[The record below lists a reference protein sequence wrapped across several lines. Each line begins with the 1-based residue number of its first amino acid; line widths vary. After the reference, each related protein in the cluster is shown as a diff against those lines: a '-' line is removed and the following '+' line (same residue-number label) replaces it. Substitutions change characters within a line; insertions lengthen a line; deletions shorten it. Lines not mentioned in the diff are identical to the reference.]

1 VVGGEEDRLTP
12 PRYAACLGEVR
23 PGEGLDLV
31 PGAGNMVAWE
41 APGVVAAAAERLLAG
56 IS

>member
-1 VVGGEEDRLTP
+1 VVVGEEDRLTP
-12 PRYAACLGEVR
+12 PRYAAFLREVL
-23 PGEGLDLV
+23 PGEGLDVV
-31 PGAGNMVAWE
+31 PGAGHMVAWE